1 MIAMLDKA
9 LLILKDKTGNVVK
22 RIPLN
27 FTIPQILNKL
37 GLDMDIDPDD
47 TIQIEKEAIENQ

>member
-1 MIAMLDKA
+1 MLDKA

>member
-1 MIAMLDKA
+1 MLDKA
-9 LLILKDKTGNVVK
+9 LLVLKDKTGQVVK

-27 FTIPQILNKL
+27 LTIPQILNKL
-37 GLDMDIDPDD
+37 GLDMDTDPDD